1 MLRAIPLL
9 ALVVA
14 LTACDA
20 PDDASSTDP
29 GLSADPKPEPVSPA
43 GGLPRMRDMYR
54 NLEKIVVKLE
64 GQEKPSAREVEMV
77 LNGIGQL
84 QLAVDRAVKE
94 EARDTVQSNYAE
106 MRKRQAALFA
116 ERNTA
121 YDERRQ
127 VQEMLKAG
135 KPPPGFTKT
144 EIEDQEKDL
153 TAKIAEIER
162 NLADHNAEMRKLE
175 ILRKKEVI
183 PPQGETAF
191 TKELAAVQE
200 LKKRAEALRAS

>member
-9 ALVVA
+9 AVLLA
-14 LTACDA
+14 LGACNGPGDE
-20 PDDASSTDP
+20 PPTDP
-29 GLSADPKPEPVSPA
+29 GRSDGKTPEPVAPA
-43 GGLPRMRDMYR
+43 GGVPMMRSMYR
-54 NLEKIVVKLE
+54 DLEQIVVKLE
-64 GQEKPSAREVEMV
+64 GQEKPTSREVEMV
-77 LNGIGQL
+77 LNGIEKL
-84 QLAVDRAVKE
+84 SLAVDQAVKV
-94 EARDTVQSNYAE
+94 EARDTLRANYAG
-106 MRKRQAALFA
+106 MRKKQAALIA

-127 VQEMLKAG
+127 IQEMIKTG
-135 KPPPGFTKT
+135 KPPPGFTMS
-144 EIEDQEKDL
+144 EIQDKENDL

-162 NLADHNAEMRKLE
+162 NLTDHNGEMRKLE

-183 PPQGETAF
+183 PPQGETAL